1 MYRIKNKSLFRSKVC
16 ILFIIIVIAIL
27 SSLNPIYPNEQFLQ
41 HLGTLMIGSVL
52 VIDLLKNK
60 LHLGAFICFSIF
72 IIIHIIGA
80 RWIYSYVPYEDWFL
94 YLFNMDLGSY
104 IGNDRNH
111 YDRFVHF
118 AFGILIFPYLY
129 SLFSEIPVKRILI
142 ILIAWTF
149 VQTLSVFYEL
159 FEWMLTHTVSEN
171 AAKNYNGQQGDIW
184 DAQKDMALAMLGS
197 TIMAICYL
205 FKKNK

>member
-1 MYRIKNKSLFRSKVC
+1 MFKIKMNSLLASKFC
-16 ILFIIIVIAIL
+16 IVFVLIVIAIL
-27 SSLNPIYPNEQFLQ
+27 TSIDPIYPNEQFLQ

-52 VIDLLKNK
+52 IIDLIKNK
-60 LHLGAFICFSIF
+60 LLLGTFICVAIF
-72 IIIHIIGA
+72 IIIHVIGA

-94 YLFNMDLGSY
+94 YLFNMDIGSY

-118 AFGILIFPYLY
+118 AFGILIFPYLFD
-129 SLFSEIPVKRILI
+129 LFSAVQIKRILK
-142 ILIAWTF
+142 ILIAWAF
-149 VQTLSVFYEL
+149 VQTISIFYEL
-159 FEWMLTHTVSEN
+159 FEWMLTNLVSEN

-197 TIMAICYL
+197 TLIAVCYL
-205 FKKNK
+205 FKKKG